1 MSRHGVPVPVETVE
15 PAHKREPPGL
25 VVVPATQT
33 IQNPAVWEVA
43 PPDSNATLA
52 NGVSIVLETM
62 VPAPVPLTVVG
73 MEVHKLQS
81 LVVRLTLESAI

>member
-1 MSRHGVPVPVETVE
+1 
-15 PAHKREPPGL
+15 
-25 VVVPATQT
+25 
-33 IQNPAVWEVA
+33 
-43 PPDSNATLA
+43 
-52 NGVSIVLETM
+52 VSIVLETM